1 MASTK
6 SNISASMGLESDKD
20 LIRFIEK
27 MNKSGVRNSQ
37 LVKDALRFYR
47 DYKDKVEHYEKQSK
61 VNLVDRDEIKD
72 LIEQT
77 VRNMNLAPVQYQ
89 QPTYQAPFN
98 QFAQPQQG
106 GFFPNGMSP
115 QGANP
120 QVGWGQA
127 APITPQI
134 PIEALTE
141 KIRLYEENDD
151 DMDFSDME

>member
-27 MNKSGVRNSQ
+27 MNKTGVRNSQ

-77 VRNMNLAPVQYQ
+77 VRNMNLAPMQYQ

-98 QFAQPQQG
+98 QFAQPQQV
-106 GFFPNGMSP
+106 FYPNGMSP
-115 QGANP
+115 QGMHQQGVP
-120 QVGWGQA
+120 M
-127 APITPQI
+127 TPQQPVEDI
-134 PIEALTE
+134 AE
-141 KIRLYEENDD
+141 KVRHYEENDD
-151 DMDFSDME
+151 DINFDDME

>member
-27 MNKSGVRNSQ
+27 MNKTGVRNSQ

-47 DYKDKVEHYEKQSK
+47 DYKDKVEHLEKQSK

-106 GFFPNGMSP
+106 YIPNGMSP
-115 QGANP
+115 QGMNP
-120 QVGWGQA
+120 QAGWGQA

-134 PIEALTE
+134 PIEDLTE